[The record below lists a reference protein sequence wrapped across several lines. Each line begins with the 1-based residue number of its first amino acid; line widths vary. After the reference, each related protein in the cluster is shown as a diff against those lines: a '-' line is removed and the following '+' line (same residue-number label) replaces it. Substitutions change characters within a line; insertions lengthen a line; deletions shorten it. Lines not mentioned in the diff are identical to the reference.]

1 MEESDC
7 QLTLIHTMI
16 PKIFSSHISPFE
28 TEFWHQSQFTVG
40 CPVRDIVSLKTR
52 NFNIAELVLFTSW
65 ALSQNY
71 RTTLSHNCTCPTW
84 PDLLWFS
91 PFLHRVGS
99 HLGVGDVCWARLCSS
114 LRGFTKKLHDILLKL
129 WKKGLSPCTT
139 IWSFSE
145 ISFDRVQRRG
155 CVTLHIYGNYIYLT

>member
-40 CPVRDIVSLKTR
+40 CRVRDIVSLKTR
-52 NFNIAELVLFTSW
+52 NLNIAELVLFTSW
-65 ALSQNY
+65 ALSQSY

-99 HLGVGDVCWARLCSS
+99 HLELVMCVEQDYVVHWGVSQKNYMIFYLNYG
-114 LRGFTKKLHDILLKL
+114 KKVFLHAPPYEVFPK
-129 WKKGLSPCTT
+129 
-139 IWSFSE
+139 
-145 ISFDRVQRRG
+145 
-155 CVTLHIYGNYIYLT
+155 